1 MTLPD
6 IPRLYTALAE
16 WLACTLYLVSLRPR
30 LGRLY
35 TVLLS
40 ACWLGRRQREAEP
53 QLWQE
58 LHTAQTPWRE
68 GVIQPLRQVR
78 RGLAG
83 NPDVAALYE
92 QVKACELAAEWHQL
106 TVLERL
112 CAGAAGTGQAPRDCV
127 LAHLARC
134 CGSTQ
139 DVRLHTLASAALAG

>member
-1 MTLPD
+1 MAGLAD
-6 IPRLYTALAE
+6 YAGWLYGQPGMQKLLLELQDEA
-16 WLACTLYLVSLRPR
+16 
-30 LGRLY
+30 GQD
-35 TVLLS
+35 VLLMLS
-40 ACWLGRRQREAEP
+40 ACWLGRQQREAEP

-58 LHTAQTPWRE
+58 LHAAQRPWRE
-68 GVIQPLRQVR
+68 RVIQPLRQVR

-127 LAHLARC
+127 LAHLTRC

-139 DVRLHTLASAALAG
+139 DARLHTLASAALAG

>member
-1 MTLPD
+1 MAGLADYAGWLYGQPGMQTLLLELQD
-6 IPRLYTALAE
+6 EA
-16 WLACTLYLVSLRPR
+16 
-30 LGRLY
+30 GQD
-35 TVLLS
+35 VLLMLS
-40 ACWLGRRQREAEP
+40 ACWLGRQQREAEP

-58 LHTAQTPWRE
+58 LHAAQRPWRE
-68 GVIQPLRQVR
+68 RVIQPLRQVR